1 MTDIQYVNAKQ
12 EILRL
17 LAQVETLLLEA
28 TCEGEQ
34 IAGTRWGDEI
44 ENALSTLVQE
54 VDYYVD

>member
-1 MTDIQYVNAKQ
+1 MTIQYVDAKA
-12 EILRL
+12 EIFKL

-34 IAGTRWGDEI
+34 LAGTRWGDKVFNTHAE
-44 ENALSTLVQE
+44 LVQM

>member
-1 MTDIQYVNAKQ
+1 MTIQYVDAKA
-12 EILRL
+12 EIFKL

-28 TCEGEQ
+28 TCDGDQ

-54 VDYYVD
+54 VDYYLD

>member
-1 MTDIQYVNAKQ
+1 MTVQYVDAKA
-12 EILRL
+12 EIFKL

-34 IAGTRWGDEI
+34 IAGTRWGDEMFNTHA
-44 ENALSTLVQE
+44 ELVQM

>member
-1 MTDIQYVNAKQ
+1 MTIQYVDAKA
-12 EILRL
+12 EIFKL

-54 VDYYVD
+54 VDYYLD

>member
-1 MTDIQYVNAKQ
+1 MTIQYVDAKA
-12 EILRL
+12 EIFKL

>member
-1 MTDIQYVNAKQ
+1 MTIQYVDAKE
-12 EILRL
+12 EIFKL

-44 ENALSTLVQE
+44 EDALSTLMQA

>member
-1 MTDIQYVNAKQ
+1 MTIQYVNAKQ
-12 EILRL
+12 EIFKL

-34 IAGTRWGDEI
+34 IAGTRWGDEVD
-44 ENALSTLVQE
+44 NTLAELMQM